1 MDIIPVLFRI
11 FIEYFNIMKRAVF
24 ADSFILYLY
33 SIGFSPKERG
43 RKRFDKVSPLSYV
56 LADFLFDACFLL
68 KQILNLVPNLVI
80 NYHMISLLVINI
92 FADDFL
98 GFTTFCL
105 KNCENVME

>member
-1 MDIIPVLFRI
+1 M
-11 FIEYFNIMKRAVF
+11 
-24 ADSFILYLY
+24 S
-33 SIGFSPKERG
+33 FSPKERG
-43 RKRFDKVSPLSYV
+43 CKRFDKIGPLSDG
-56 LADFLFDACFLL
+56 LADNLFDACFLL

-80 NYHMISLLVINI
+80 NVHMISLLVINI